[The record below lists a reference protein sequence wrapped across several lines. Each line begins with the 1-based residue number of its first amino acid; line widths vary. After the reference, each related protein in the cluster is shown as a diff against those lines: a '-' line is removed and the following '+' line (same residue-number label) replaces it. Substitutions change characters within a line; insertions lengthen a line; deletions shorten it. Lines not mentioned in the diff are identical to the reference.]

1 LTAAISKRNKQINN
15 NNPKNFKTMN
25 KKNYLFIA
33 LAALAFTAC
42 SNDDEPGVNNGPVA
56 AQVTAGIEGVQTRAA
71 GTSWDKGD
79 QIGITAESTKTN
91 YTNVLYTTANGDGDF
106 TSDSPIYF
114 QTLEE
119 VMFKA
124 YYPYVADKETVEKT
138 ITANDQETIAQ
149 KKIDYMFATGAKASK
164 TSPTVKFVNNIPSG
178 DTDARFQHCMSM
190 VTLTFQQ
197 GDDTDLKNMTDFTV
211 KLTMTG
217 TFNTTNG
224 EAKATDEPVSELKIT
239 ETQTESATYTKSLI
253 LFPQDVENGKFDLS
267 LTLGGQT
274 YKTTLTLPNS
284 AKALASGMNYTFKIR
299 VNKTEID
306 VEGATIAGWGN
317 GGSGSGNATM

>member
-1 LTAAISKRNKQINN
+1 
-15 NNPKNFKTMN
+15 M
-25 KKNYLFIA
+25 
-33 LAALAFTAC
+33 
-42 SNDDEPGVNNGPVA
+42 
-56 AQVTAGIEGVQTRAA
+56 
-71 GTSWDKGD
+71 
-79 QIGITAESTKTN
+79 
-91 YTNVLYTTANGDGDF
+91 
-106 TSDSPIYF
+106 
-114 QTLEE
+114 EE
-119 VMFKA
+119 VTFKA

-164 TSPTVKFVNNIPSG
+164 TSPTVKFVNNISSG

-217 TFNTTNG
+217 KFNTTNG

-306 VEGATIAGWGN
+306 VELSLIHIYW
-317 GGSGSGNATM
+317 